1 MSEAEMKK
9 ELFQA
14 IDVRKEELL
23 RIADYICDNPEVG
36 LKEYKASVFLS
47 EYLRQNGFSVE
58 LGVGGLDTAF
68 RAVWENG
75 TGGPSIG
82 FLCEYDALEGIGH
95 GCGHHLQ
102 GPSVAGA
109 AVALRETLSPEQPWT
124 IGIYG
129 TPAEG
134 TEGGK
139 IIMLENGCFRD
150 IDIAMMM
157 HASSSGTGVDLR
169 TLALSTLA
177 VEYRGKS
184 AHAAIHPED
193 GRSALDALLLAFHG
207 IECLREHVPDD
218 VRVHYAIT
226 DGGMPANAVPAHAA
240 AQIIARSYDRVALE
254 NVLAR
259 IKKILDGAG
268 LMTETEYTLKR
279 GRDIDNSIPV
289 PELNALLMKNAELA
303 GAPKLAPPRQ
313 KTGST
318 DFGNVCYVIPGACIR
333 VSSDGD
339 IPVPGHSREAAAQGK
354 SKENHDAVLYAGKI
368 LAATAYELISE
379 PEKLA
384 QIRKAFAERKMPQG
398 K

>member
-102 GPSVAGA
+102 GPSVVGA
-109 AVALRETLSPEQPWT
+109 AVALRETLSPEQACT
-124 IGIYG
+124 IVIYG
-129 TPAEG
+129 TPAEE

-139 IIMLENGCFRD
+139 IIMLENGCLRD